1 MPNQPFPL
9 CPCAGCMGTWLEWAE
24 QVHDMGVLARQDVLT
39 EQQWRDEFRS
49 WVDSGP
55 DRGAS

>member
-1 MPNQPFPL
+1 MNFQDFMFPVV
-9 CPCAGCMGTWLEWAE
+9 GYIEWME
-24 QVHDMGVLARQDVLT
+24 LMHDMDVLSRQDCIT

-55 DRGAS
+55 EGGAA